1 MAVWFD
7 YKSIKVTGLVIHSFR
22 TFSRKSGLFNDE
34 LGIFANDANE
44 IVVQA
49 VESYD
54 TSSTSHL
61 SPKYSD
67 GTPVARGPSPA
78 SPRGR
83 GAFREPLVSARA
95 SRARDRPRRVSA
107 VRLGPRT

>member
-7 YKSIKVTGLVIHSFR
+7 YKSIKVTELVIHSLR
-22 TFSRKSGLFNDE
+22 TFSGKSGLFNDE

-44 IVVQA
+44 MQA

-67 GTPVARGPSPA
+67 GTPVARGPSSA